1 MKLLLIMVGKT
12 DNPPYN
18 RLINDY
24 ADRIAHYIPF
34 EQIVIPDIRKTEN
47 LAPSIRRDKEGE
59 LILRALR
66 PGDCCILLDEKGREY
81 TSVEF
86 SEFIGKH
93 INAGSKRLAFVV
105 GGPYGFGQKVY
116 AAAAGM
122 VSLSRMTFSHQM
134 VRLIFIEQAYRAM
147 TILKNEGYH
156 HG

>member
-1 MKLLLIMVGKT
+1 MKLVLIMVGKT
-12 DNPPYN
+12 DNPLYN
-18 RLINDY
+18 RLIDGY
-24 ADRIAHYIPF
+24 AERIVHYLPF
-34 EQIVIPDIRKTEN
+34 EQIIIPDIRKTES
-47 LAPSIRRDKEGE
+47 LSPSLRRDKEGE

-66 PGDCCILLDEKGREY
+66 PGDSCILLDEKGKEH

-86 SEFIGKH
+86 ADFIGKH
-93 INAGSKRLAFVV
+93 INSGGKRLVFVV
-105 GGPYGFGQKVY
+105 GGPYGFGEKVY
-116 AAAAGM
+116 AAATGM